1 MRRSGARLRIVT
13 YYLCFD
19 IMLAFTAVVA
29 ALLSWP
35 QITLSFAPSRLGY
48 VNRPHSTQ
56 STTSIYLGDFFNF
69 GKKDEETKAAVV
81 EEEEQEDD
89 DIYYDDDDPIEKIF
103 GVFFGKKEKAP
114 QVSPGL

>member
-1 MRRSGARLRIVT
+1 MPITTSVIVT
-13 YYLCFD
+13 
-19 IMLAFTAVVA
+19 MVAFATVVVG

-35 QITLSFAPSRLGY
+35 HTTLAFAPSRLGY

-56 STTSIYLGDFFNF
+56 TTTSIYLGDFFNF
-69 GKKDEETKAAVV
+69 GKKDEEKASAV
-81 EEEEQEDD
+81 EEEEPEDD

-114 QVSPGL
+114 QVSSRIMISFIC